1 MAYIDAR
8 LSVIFQVPCVPHTM
22 PQHWL
27 HIENDY
33 SEYLNSM
40 IHTLNN
46 SSDKMIASQEQIR
59 RERI

>member
-8 LSVIFQVPCVPHTM
+8 LSVIFQVPCVPYTM

-33 SEYLNSM
+33 SEYLKQ
-40 IHTLNN
+40 HDTYP
-46 SSDKMIASQEQIR
+46 K
-59 RERI
+59 